1 MNTYFAPSR
10 FFPVSLTVVLWISI
24 WTYHTNTFSLT
35 FFAQLRISRVSTDC
49 GHVFQLKL
57 NLFTAPISEKSR
69 FRINFSDFASLSRE
83 FALELFCF
91 DLAQVRS
98 ELRSRNSR
106 NLPKL
111 SNLANDAFE
120 SSFESYPLSARFLT

>member
-1 MNTYFAPSR
+1 MR
-10 FFPVSLTVVLWISI
+10 L
-24 WTYHTNTFSLT
+24 HDFSLYLWRSSYELASELIHRHFQSDVFRST
-35 FFAQLRISRVSTDC
+35 PNFTRVSTDC